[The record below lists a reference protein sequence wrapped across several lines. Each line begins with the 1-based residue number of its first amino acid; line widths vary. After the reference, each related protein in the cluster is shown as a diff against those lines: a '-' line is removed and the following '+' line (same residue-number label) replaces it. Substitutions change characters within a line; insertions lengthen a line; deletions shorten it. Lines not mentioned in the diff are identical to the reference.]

1 MVVVE
6 ITKSYIFDL
15 EVSGMVSPSQGP
27 ADQTVANEV
36 VSVALGERSYDI
48 RITCDV
54 TESFADAIA
63 AALDDLSHAM
73 LIVDEAVQADWAA
86 PLAGAL
92 ADRSIR
98 VSRSVVES
106 GETSKSIAEYERL
119 LRWVLAEGGDRRS
132 VIVAV
137 GGGVIGDL
145 AGFVAASFARGI
157 RFVQV
162 PTTLLAMVDSSVG
175 GKTGINL
182 PAAKNMVGA
191 FWQPSLVLVDTAV
204 LHTLPNRSYLSGIA
218 EVIKYGVIDDVQ
230 FFDFLESNAS
240 GLVNRD
246 PSVLRHAIARSCRSK
261 ANVVGE
267 DERETSG
274 RRAILNYGHTFA
286 HAIES
291 TAGYGTFLHGEAV
304 AIGMQM
310 AARLAIDLGHCD
322 ESLWPRQ
329 TNLISACGL
338 PTTWA
343 DADADAMLPVMM
355 RDKKVAHGKLR
366 FVLPSK
372 IGSVD
377 LVGDV
382 NEGHVRAAIN
392 ACK

>member
-1 MVVVE
+1 
-6 ITKSYIFDL
+6 
-15 EVSGMVSPSQGP
+15 MVSPSQGP
-27 ADQTVANEV
+27 ADQTVAGEV
-36 VSVALGERSYDI
+36 VSVSLAERSYDI
-48 RITCDV
+48 RITCGATD
-54 TESFADAIA
+54 TFADTIVAE
-63 AALDDLSHAM
+63 LGDLSHAL
-73 LIVDEAVQADWAA
+73 LIVDQAVQERWAA
-86 PLAGAL
+86 PLAETL
-92 ADRSIR
+92 ADRCPR
-98 VSRSVVES
+98 VSQTVVAS
-106 GETSKSIAEYERL
+106 GETSKSMDQYERL
-119 LRWVLAEGGDRRS
+119 LSWVLAEGGDRRS

-137 GGGVIGDL
+137 GGGVVGDL

-191 FWQPSLVLVDTAV
+191 FWQPSLVLVDTDV
-204 LHTLPNRSYLSGIA
+204 LGTLNDRDYVSGIA
-218 EVIKYGVIDDVQ
+218 EVIKYGVIDDAN
-230 FFDFLESNAS
+230 FFEFLESKAAE
-240 GLVNRD
+240 LVDRD
-246 PSVLRHAIARSCRSK
+246 RSVLRHAIARSCQSK
-261 ANVVGE
+261 ADVVGA

-310 AARLAIDLGHCD
+310 AARLAIDLGRCD

-329 TNLISACGL
+329 TNLIAACGL
-338 PTTWA
+338 PTTWPEA
-343 DADADAMLPVMM
+343 DPDAMLPVMM

-366 FVLPSK
+366 FILPSK

-377 LVGDV
+377 LVGDI
-382 NEGHVRAAIN
+382 NESHVRAAIN